1 MTYTIKRRGELLD
14 IPESTVRYWRDRYS
28 EFIPYSGTGRKRR
41 YPEEALEVLRLI
53 CGYSE
58 RSVNADDIKE
68 ALSTKFTRFMEVDQ
82 EPQRRT
88 TATQQENSLL
98 PAKADLL
105 PVVHGMINEAL
116 GQTLELMADQKGRL
130 DRLEADNREL
140 QAKVEAMAKSK
151 KKRKRPQTTKQ
162 MINQLQTLRKR
173 LGVLDKR
180 LSQK

>member
-1 MTYTIKRRGELLD
+1 MTYTIKRLGELLD
-14 IPESTVRYWRDRYS
+14 IPESTVRYWRDRFN

-41 YPEEALEVLRLI
+41 YPEEALEVLRFI
-53 CGYSE
+53 CDYSE
-58 RSVNADDIKE
+58 RSANAEDIKE
-68 ALSTKFTRFMEVDQ
+68 ALSAKFTRFIDVDQ

-88 TATQQENSLL
+88 IATQQENSLL

-116 GQTLELMADQKGRL
+116 GRTLELMADQKGRL

-140 QAKVEAMAKSK
+140 QVKVEAMAKSK
-151 KKRKRPQTTKQ
+151 KKRKRPATTKQ

-173 LGVLDKR
+173 LDVLNKR